1 MSRLSL
7 AAPLLL
13 VLAGAPALAQFVANP
28 FLDQAES
35 LRHAF
40 ALEMMQARLAAI
52 EALAETLSDA
62 SESVGIDTGE
72 LVSSLAEDLLEEDL
86 ALFAGSLEAARPSL
100 LADLQ
105 AALGDLEQ
113 AAGAGALAA
122 AESAVPV
129 RTLLV
134 GVGETL
140 LGDATAD
147 PAFVAALISQLL
159 LSEEGVA
166 EGYEEAVAEDPDAFP
181 LGWAALQRVEQLW
194 QLLAT
199 SVAPEFAGE
208 VDEALAELDR
218 LFPAVVPGAA
228 LTGDPEDAEEP
239 SHRIVALLERA
250 SDARLYPDRDLAG
263 LAGQVRELA
272 GQGCEDL
279 AAGMTLLGR
288 ERLRAAEM
296 SYEYLA
302 DLAGLLAPEPDA
314 GVEEAFEALD
324 EAEAETGSVCGELL
338 EALDAIRTVTGG

>member
-1 MSRLSL
+1 MRRLSL
-7 AAPLLL
+7 VAPLLL
-13 VLAGAPALAQFVANP
+13 LLAGAPALAQFVANP

-52 EALAETLSDA
+52 EALAEAPADSV
-62 SESVGIDTGE
+62 EGVGIDTGE
-72 LVSSLAEDLLEEDL
+72 VVSSLAGDLLEEDL
-86 ALFAGSLEAARPSL
+86 ALFAGSLEAAQPDL

-105 AALGDLEQ
+105 TALEDLEQ
-113 AAGAGALAA
+113 AAGAGALEA

-140 LGDATAD
+140 VGDATSD

-166 EGYEEAVAEDPDAFP
+166 EGYEEAVAEDPGAFP
-181 LGWAALQRVEQLW
+181 LGWAALQRVEELW
-194 QLLAT
+194 PLLAT

-208 VDEALAELDR
+208 VEEALSELDQ

-228 LTGDPEDAEEP
+228 LSGDPEDAEEP

-272 GQGCEDL
+272 GQGCEDSE
-279 AAGMTLLGR
+279 AGRALLGR
-288 ERLRAAEM
+288 ERLRAAQT

-302 DLAGLLAPEPDA
+302 DLAGLLAPEPHA
-314 GVEEAFEALD
+314 GVEEAFEALG
-324 EAEAETGSVCGELL
+324 EADVEAGSACGELL
-338 EALDAIRTVTGG
+338 EALDAIRSVTGG